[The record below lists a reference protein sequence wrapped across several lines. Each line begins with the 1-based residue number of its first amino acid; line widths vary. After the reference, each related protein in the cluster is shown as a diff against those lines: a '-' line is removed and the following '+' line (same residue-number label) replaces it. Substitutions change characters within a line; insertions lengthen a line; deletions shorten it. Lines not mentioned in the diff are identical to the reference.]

1 MFIIIS
7 NKKLKK
13 NKNKN
18 NIIAFT
24 KDIFAEHKLAI
35 TLSSVL
41 LIISGLLDAIGLS
54 LLAPTVSLLI
64 NDSGSSNYDS
74 NIISNLKKVLDFF
87 SIPYSLRYIL
97 GLIAIIMLLRS
108 VFIFSQSMYIS
119 VIQYDYT
126 SEIGKKYHDFLNSLS
141 WHSFKKY
148 RQATSINVFPEAVRA
163 GASIRNY
170 VNLISNFFT
179 IIIYL
184 IFLSIVSFEMTLISV
199 VLSMLIILIFQRI
212 MTTAS
217 ILGKKHT
224 IKAENLIQDISDS
237 INLSKYLRTHG
248 KTNFMKEKLY
258 NSYNDLRKN
267 NVKQGLN
274 FSIFH
279 ASYEYAFIGFLMLG
293 LLIAARY
300 FDLPSS
306 TIALITII
314 LYRLFQRIKIF
325 QQSYQQFNKSV
336 PGYYSINEKIKRD
349 ENHTKEWGKKKFKDI
364 KENIEFKNASV
375 SIDGRKILSKINFKF
390 EKNKINAVI
399 GKSGSGKTTLVDII
413 TGLTELDEGMLNI
426 DGINITT
433 FAKDSYQNSIGYV
446 DQNPFLFNDT
456 ILNNIKWGS
465 KNKITKNAIF
475 EISKQLKIHDLINS
489 LPNGYESNVGD
500 FGNSLSGGERQR
512 IVIARTLVNKPKI
525 LILDE
530 ATSQLDAKS
539 QLIVMRLIKK
549 IKKNT
554 TIIMITH
561 REETLEIADNVI
573 EIN

>member
-1 MFIIIS
+1 MD
-7 NKKLKK
+7 
-13 NKNKN
+13 KNKN
-18 NIIAFT
+18 NIFSFT
-24 KDIFAEHKLAI
+24 KDIFADHKLAVI
-35 TLSSVL
+35 LSSVL

-54 LLAPTVSLLI
+54 LIAPTVSLLI
-64 NDSGSSNYDS
+64 NDFGSTNYDS
-74 NIISNLKKVLDFF
+74 NVISNLKKGLDFF
-87 SIPYSLRYIL
+87 KIPYSLRYIL
-97 GLIAIIMLLRS
+97 SLIAIIMFLRS
-108 VFIFSQSMYIS
+108 IFIFSQSIYIS
-119 VIQYDYT
+119 IIQYNYT

-141 WHSFKKY
+141 WYSFKKY
-148 RQATSINVFPEAVRA
+148 RQSTSINVFPESVRA

-170 VNLISNFFT
+170 INLISNLFT

-184 IFLSIVSFEMTLISV
+184 IFLSIVSINMALISV
-199 VLSMLIILIFQRI
+199 ALSLIIILIFQKI
-212 MTTAS
+212 NNTAS
-217 ILGKKHT
+217 FLGKKHT
-224 IKAENLIQDISDS
+224 MKAENLIQDISDS

-248 KTNFMKEKLY
+248 KTNFMKDKIY
-258 NSYNDLRKN
+258 NSYDELRKN

-274 FSIFH
+274 ISIFH

-300 FDLPSS
+300 FELPSS

-325 QQSYQQFNKSV
+325 QQSYQQFNKTA
-336 PGYYSINEKIKRD
+336 PGYFSVNEKINRK
-349 ENHTKEWGKKKFKDI
+349 ENYIKDWGRKKFKDI
-364 KENIEFKNASV
+364 KENIKFDNASV
-375 SIDGRKILSKINFKF
+375 SIDGNKILSKINFKF
-390 EKNKINAVI
+390 EKNKVNAVI
-399 GKSGSGKTTLVDII
+399 GKSGSGKTTLVDVI
-413 TGLTELDEGMLNI
+413 TGLTELDEGKLSI
-426 DGINITT
+426 DGVKLNSYS
-433 FAKDSYQNSIGYV
+433 KESYQNSIGYV

-456 ILNNIKWGS
+456 IINNIRWGS
-465 KNKITKNAIF
+465 KSNISKKAIF

-512 IVIARTLVNKPKI
+512 IVLARTLLNKPKL

-530 ATSQLDAKS
+530 ATSQLDTNS
-539 QLIVMRLIKK
+539 QKIVLSVIKK

-561 REETLEIADNVI
+561 RKETLEIADNII

>member
-1 MFIIIS
+1 
-7 NKKLKK
+7 
-13 NKNKN
+13 
-18 NIIAFT
+18 
-24 KDIFAEHKLAI
+24 
-35 TLSSVL
+35 
-41 LIISGLLDAIGLS
+41 
-54 LLAPTVSLLI
+54 
-64 NDSGSSNYDS
+64 
-74 NIISNLKKVLDFF
+74 
-87 SIPYSLRYIL
+87 
-97 GLIAIIMLLRS
+97 
-108 VFIFSQSMYIS
+108 
-119 VIQYDYT
+119 
-126 SEIGKKYHDFLNSLS
+126 
-141 WHSFKKY
+141 
-148 RQATSINVFPEAVRA
+148 
-163 GASIRNY
+163 
-170 VNLISNFFT
+170 
-179 IIIYL
+179 
-184 IFLSIVSFEMTLISV
+184 
-199 VLSMLIILIFQRI
+199 
-212 MTTAS
+212 
-217 ILGKKHT
+217 
-224 IKAENLIQDISDS
+224 
-237 INLSKYLRTHG
+237 
-248 KTNFMKEKLY
+248 
-258 NSYNDLRKN
+258 
-267 NVKQGLN
+267 
-274 FSIFH
+274 
-279 ASYEYAFIGFLMLG
+279 MLG

-349 ENHTKEWGKKKFKDI
+349 ENHTKEWGEKKFKDI